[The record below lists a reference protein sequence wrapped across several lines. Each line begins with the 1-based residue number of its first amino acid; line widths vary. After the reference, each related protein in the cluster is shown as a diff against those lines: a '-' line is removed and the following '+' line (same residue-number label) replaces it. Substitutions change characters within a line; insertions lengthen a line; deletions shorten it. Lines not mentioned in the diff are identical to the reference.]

1 MWLGRASTPRGFV
14 NTGRWYV
21 EQLVLQRG
29 QPCVET
35 MQVHVSFCY
44 EATCHFHVC
53 WRVILLCCNMS
64 FGSPTCLLLGE
75 PCVIFL
81 YYSTWYL
88 LIHVYYAYWS
98 MCQLHS
104 AAHVI
109 FLLFHVSSFDCSTCR
124 FPRVPRFFSL
134 MVHLS
139 YAYWSMCQFRVP
151 MCHFA
156 AVPRVVFLEFH
167 MSISDQPTF
176 AFIEDTCSF
185 LDVTRAIHVIHT
197 EPFHHITPND
207 TT

>member
-1 MWLGRASTPRGFV
+1 M
-14 NTGRWYV
+14 
-21 EQLVLQRG
+21 
-29 QPCVET
+29 
-35 MQVHVSFCY
+35 
-44 EATCHFHVC
+44 
-53 WRVILLCCNMS
+53 
-64 FGSPTCLLLGE
+64 
-75 PCVIFL
+75 
-81 YYSTWYL
+81 
-88 LIHVYYAYWS
+88 YYAYWS

-109 FLLFHVSSFDCSTCR
+109 FLLFHVSSFGCSTCR

-139 YAYWSMCQFRVP
+139 CAYWSMCQFRVP

-185 LDVTRAIHVIHT
+185 LDVTRAIHVIPLLENMPSAPT
-197 EPFHHITPND
+197 EKGQRNRFLNRCPATATNGLALRHRIFQPVP
-207 TT
+207 